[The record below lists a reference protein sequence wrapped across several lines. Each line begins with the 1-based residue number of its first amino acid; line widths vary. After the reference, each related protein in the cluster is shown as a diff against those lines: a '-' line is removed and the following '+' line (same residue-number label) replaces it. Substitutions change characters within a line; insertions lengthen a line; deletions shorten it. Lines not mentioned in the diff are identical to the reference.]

1 MSNKKERARATATEK
16 EREREKEGE
25 EEEKN
30 KTAEIK
36 SGAFDAPRHPRH
48 PRPRCCIIP
57 QFHLF
62 PSSLRN
68 SSPFYPL
75 FLSVPL
81 SFHHR
86 PMNESGGF
94 MAAG

>member
-30 KTAEIK
+30 KTTEIK
-36 SGAFDAPRHPRH
+36 SGAFDAPRH

-62 PSSLRN
+62 SSSLRN

-86 PMNESGGF
+86 SIDESGGF